1 MPGGPECGDG
11 ALRRVLEDARRA
23 EACGQNELTVLSPQ
37 VDPYRLDTPAGHR
50 DGTWLAEQLERAVGA
65 ERRIHWRGLHYAIVA
80 AGNIR
85 KPNGQIYRNDDADW
99 TWLAN
104 SAGKAARW
112 LAYVDFD
119 RIIDNRNS
127 DPVIHRRTRVTPNG
141 WVSIGLDVAIPDID
155 ELEPRAEVTGFE
167 GRQHYALTIF
177 GEKTSLEDVLLPI
190 AQRFEADLYLPA
202 GEISDTMLYRMARD
216 GVEDGRTMVVLV
228 LADCDPAG
236 HQMAVSIGRKLQALR
251 NLRFPGLAF
260 EVVPVALTVEQVRE
274 LKLPST
280 PLKETEKRA
289 DRWRE
294 AFGVEQTEIDALAT
308 LRPQVLA
315 EIVTAAI
322 APYFDASL
330 AFRVSEARRKW
341 EVAARKMLHDQ
352 IDGEALADVR
362 ESAVLRLAELEAEF
376 DDINQQLRMIT
387 DGVIELP
394 EVIIPEPQ
402 FDEQSA
408 RQASLISSAWS
419 WAKATRALK
428 AHKSYGGETPHDG

>member
-1 MPGGPECGDG
+1 MYF
-11 ALRRVLEDARRA
+11 
-23 EACGQNELTVLSPQ
+23 SPS
-37 VDPYRLDTPAGHR
+37 
-50 DGTWLAEQLERAVGA
+50 
-65 ERRIHWRGLHYAIVA
+65 
-80 AGNIR
+80 
-85 KPNGQIYRNDDADW
+85 PNG
-99 TWLAN
+99 
-104 SAGKAARW
+104 S
-112 LAYVDFD
+112 
-119 RIIDNRNS
+119 
-127 DPVIHRRTRVTPNG
+127 
-141 WVSIGLDVAIPDID
+141 
-155 ELEPRAEVTGFE
+155 
-167 GRQHYALTIF
+167 
-177 GEKTSLEDVLLPI
+177 
-190 AQRFEADLYLPA
+190 
-202 GEISDTMLYRMARD
+202 
-216 GVEDGRTMVVLV
+216 
-228 LADCDPAG
+228 ADCDPAG

-274 LKLPST
+274 LRLPST